1 MRGRDADPLNILHEV
16 ATAATFVAAVCADQF
31 LPSQVGIDP
40 KVTQHQHQKE
50 ALHRLGYLEQAQ
62 GELLLGGRLH
72 QPSLPEAD
80 LEERDKN
87 KLGLDERLDLGLG
100 TGRNLD

>member
-62 GELLLGGRLH
+62 GELLLGGRLDEYTVRQVYGH
-72 QPSLPEAD
+72 AAALIGRY
-80 LEERDKN
+80 LTR
-87 KLGLDERLDLGLG
+87 KLY
-100 TGRNLD
+100 